1 MLTLEWVLPG
11 FFVDFFLFS
20 LFPGIKQISDPFLN
34 KKRCLTLL
42 REWSV
47 EDQSNLDFHWVVD
60 MFLYKKVCYPCG
72 SQFSLQGCPGK
83 QLKCIHSLANLK
95 EVKQFQKPTCKYK
108 QIRVKRGKYSCI
120 ASCFFILFF
129 DFPFFHMFSHFRNVT
144 PVPMLP
150 FFTFVVAS
158 VISLILGHIATV
170 FHRRTLMA
178 LPSIRNEVS
187 KEAWGWWAPEKGMR
201 QGRKGMMY
209 TI

>member
-108 QIRVKRGKYSCI
+108 QIRVKLGKYSCI
-120 ASCFFILFF
+120 ASCFFILFLI
-129 DFPFFHMFSHFRNVT
+129 SHFFKSFPTSGTWLRFQCCHSSPSWL
-144 PVPMLP
+144 PVWSPWFWATLP
-150 FFTFVVAS
+150 RYFTDE
-158 VISLILGHIATV
+158 
-170 FHRRTLMA
+170 
-178 LPSIRNEVS
+178 P
-187 KEAWGWWAPEKGMR
+187 
-201 QGRKGMMY
+201 
-209 TI
+209 